1 MTCLWEAVC
10 CQITQF
16 CFLEKKKK
24 SLPVSP
30 PDISPA
36 GMEIWVRLNR
46 FVFGVVAPR

>member
-1 MTCLWEAVC
+1 MLPNYTVLL
-10 CQITQF
+10 F
-16 CFLEKKKK
+16 RKKKK